1 MENENQ
7 RQPKEK
13 RRIWPA
19 LLLAFCFF
27 MSAAAGALLAS
38 SGLFDLD
45 LNKDPIK
52 QIDRINLDT
61 DLIKA
66 RDKTTILIMGVDVR
80 KGDKG
85 RSDTMMVATI
95 DPKLDSASLLSVPR
109 DTRVRIYGYGYDKI
123 NAAFAYG
130 GEPLAERTVE
140 NFLGIDIDHYVIIDT
155 SSFVK
160 IIDAIG
166 GIDIDVEKRMK
177 YDDPWDDNGGLHIN
191 LYPGVQ
197 HMDGKKAV
205 TYVRYRDSEGDIGR
219 IKRQQQFMAACMEK
233 VMSPSFIPRIPAVL
247 REVMDA
253 IDTDMTTRQL
263 LELAGALKSAK
274 ENGLETDMVPGYPLY
289 IEDIS
294 YWIPDVAELQYAM
307 AMGLGVNVDSKLKS
321 RVKRIADEYSDSIPE
336 SVRNSHRPN
345 DTDTDFRRSDYDTE
359 ENYTPSRSNYDAD
372 ENYTPSRSDY
382 DAEENYTPSRSNYD
396 IEENYTPSRS
406 NYDAE
411 ENYTPSRSDY
421 DAEEN
426 YTPSRSDYDA
436 EENYT
441 PSRSDYDAEEN
452 YTPSRSNYDAEE
464 NYTPSRSDYDYEENY
479 TPSRSDYDNY
489 ETTQYESPT
498 NYDIEYYDDA
508 PTRDDEGS
516 KYR

>member
-1 MENENQ
+1 MENENP
-7 RQPKEK
+7 RQQKPK

-19 LLLAFCFF
+19 IILAFCFL
-27 MSAAAGALLAS
+27 MSATSGALLAS

-45 LNKDPIK
+45 LKKDPI
-52 QIDRINLDT
+52 QQVDRMNLDT

-66 RDKTTILIMGVDVR
+66 RDKTTILIMGVDIR
-80 KGDKG
+80 KDDTG

-130 GEPLAERTVE
+130 GEPLAERTIE
-140 NFLGIDIDHYVIIDT
+140 NFLGIDIDHYVVIDT

-177 YDDPWDDNGGLHIN
+177 YEDPWDDNGGLHIN
-191 LYPGVQ
+191 LFPGLQ
-197 HMDGKKAV
+197 HMDGKTAV

-219 IKRQQQFMAACMEK
+219 IKRQQKFMAACMEK
-233 VMSPSFIPRIPAVL
+233 VMSPTFIPRIPAVL
-247 REVMDA
+247 REVLDA
-253 IDTDMTTRQL
+253 VDTDMTTRQL
-263 LELAGALKSAK
+263 LELAGALKSAQ

-336 SVRNSHRPN
+336 SVRNSYRPN
-345 DTDTDFRRSDYDTE
+345 DDYSTSSRSTYDDETYNSSRSTYDNETYNSSRSTYDNETYNSSRSTYDNETYNSSRSTYDNETYNSRRSTYDNETY
-359 ENYTPSRSNYDAD
+359 NSSRSTYDD
-372 ENYTPSRSDY
+372 ETYNSNRSTYDDETYNSSRSTY
-382 DAEENYTPSRSNYD
+382 DDETYNSSRSTYD
-396 IEENYTPSRS
+396 DYSPQYETPT

-411 ENYTPSRSDY
+411 YF
-421 DAEEN
+421 
-426 YTPSRSDYDA
+426 
-436 EENYT
+436 
-441 PSRSDYDAEEN
+441 
-452 YTPSRSNYDAEE
+452 
-464 NYTPSRSDYDYEENY
+464 
-479 TPSRSDYDNY
+479 
-489 ETTQYESPT
+489 
-498 NYDIEYYDDA
+498 DDT
-508 PTRDDEGS
+508 PTRDDDNS

>member
-1 MENENQ
+1 MENENP
-7 RQPKEK
+7 RQQKPKRK
-13 RRIWPA
+13 IWPA
-19 LLLAFCFF
+19 IVLAFCFL
-27 MSAAAGALLAS
+27 MSATAGALLAS

-45 LNKDPIK
+45 LKKDPI
-52 QIDRINLDT
+52 QQVDRMNLDT

-66 RDKTTILIMGVDVR
+66 RDKTTILIMGVDIR
-80 KGDKG
+80 KDDTG

-130 GEPLAERTVE
+130 GEPLAERTIE
-140 NFLGIDIDHYVIIDT
+140 NFLGIDIDHYVVIDT

-177 YDDPWDDNGGLHIN
+177 YEDPWDDNGGLHIN
-191 LYPGVQ
+191 LFPGLQ
-197 HMDGKKAV
+197 HMDGKTAV

-219 IKRQQQFMAACMEK
+219 IKRQQKFMAACMEK
-233 VMSPSFIPRIPAVL
+233 VMSPTFIPRIPAVL
-247 REVMDA
+247 REVLDA
-253 IDTDMTTRQL
+253 VDTDMTTRQL
-263 LELAGALKSAK
+263 LELAGALKSAQ

-336 SVRNSHRPN
+336 SVRNSYRPN
-345 DTDTDFRRSDYDTE
+345 DDYSTS
-359 ENYTPSRSNYDAD
+359 SRSTYDD
-372 ENYTPSRSDY
+372 ETYNSSRSTY
-382 DAEENYTPSRSNYD
+382 DDETYNSSRSTYED
-396 IEENYTPSRS
+396 YSPQYETPT

-411 ENYTPSRSDY
+411 YF
-421 DAEEN
+421 
-426 YTPSRSDYDA
+426 
-436 EENYT
+436 
-441 PSRSDYDAEEN
+441 
-452 YTPSRSNYDAEE
+452 
-464 NYTPSRSDYDYEENY
+464 
-479 TPSRSDYDNY
+479 
-489 ETTQYESPT
+489 
-498 NYDIEYYDDA
+498 DDT
-508 PTRDDEGS
+508 PTRDDDNS